1 MIRKMRRNSVSTTT
15 GPGTI
20 WEPRVLSIVRF
31 VIALLFL
38 EHGTAKMFGFPHVEM
53 FDHLRLASLVG
64 VSGIIEAVGGLLLC
78 LGLFTRVAAFIMSGE
93 MAVGYFMVHAPKN
106 FFPVLNGGD
115 GAILYCFIFFYFF
128 VAGGGV
134 WSLDNALSRT
144 TVRS

>member
-1 MIRKMRRNSVSTTT
+1 VSTTT

-53 FDHLRLASLVG
+53 FDHLQLATLVG